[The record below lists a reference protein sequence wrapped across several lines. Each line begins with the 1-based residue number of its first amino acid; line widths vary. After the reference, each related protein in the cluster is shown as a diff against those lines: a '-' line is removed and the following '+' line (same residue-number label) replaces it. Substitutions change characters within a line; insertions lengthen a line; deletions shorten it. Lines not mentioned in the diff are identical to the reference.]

1 MKEKQLLNSVSDL
14 KQIMSNLELKWSKYE
29 DVGSLY
35 EYLEANTQPTSGT
48 WNEWFGWF
56 FYEWLRNDDN
66 TFDGRKFYKWLLE
79 NYF

>member
-1 MKEKQLLNSVSDL
+1 MKAKTLVNSVSHL
-14 KQIMSNLELKWSKYE
+14 KQAMDVVELKWSKYE
-29 DVGSLY
+29 EGSFY
-35 EYLEANTQPTSGT
+35 EYLEENTQPTSGT
-48 WNEWFGWF
+48 WDEWFGWF

>member
-1 MKEKQLLNSVSDL
+1 MKAKTLVNSVSHL
-14 KQIMSNLELKWSKYE
+14 KQAMDVVELKWSKYE
-29 DVGSLY
+29 EWSFY
-35 EYLEANTQPTSGT
+35 EYLEENTQPTSGT
-48 WNEWFGWF
+48 WDEWFGWF